1 MSFVSCS
8 SENKR
13 CILCTLALYGIQYNK
28 YGLLKRTMTR
38 FIVCKSPTTGWWNI
52 ESSGNT
58 VSGDS
63 SIGSNIGHGRCL
75 GRCCNRTFKVTDC
88 KQRTRKLFRFSVS
101 DSVGIDVQLNCS
113 LAPWQVPLFRLA
125 CLNPWIYKQTICQGV
140 DWRHFLGRP
149 HNWWLEPSTP
159 GHRNISSVLWQWD
172 LSDTTV
178 LASYMTRWWWTKGP
192 SIS

>member
-1 MSFVSCS
+1 MDFWRGQWRDLLSVKAQLQAD
-8 SENKR
+8 ETLKVVVIQLVVIVVLVV
-13 CILCTLALYGIQYNK
+13 ILVMVVVLVN
-28 YGLLKRTMTR
+28 
-38 FIVCKSPTTGWWNI
+38 VVTGA
-52 ESSGNT
+52 
-58 VSGDS
+58 
-63 SIGSNIGHGRCL
+63 
-75 GRCCNRTFKVTDC
+75 FKVTEC